1 MSEDL
6 PVLNAWSDFLDWF
19 FDTLD
24 RFPKKVRFTLTT
36 RLLNLSLDVLED
48 LIDAKY
54 TSKQEKVLLLN
65 AANRKIEKLRV
76 LSRLCLK
83 KQIFQPRDYERMA
96 KELQF
101 AGAQVGGWLKEAKQK
116 I

>member
-36 RLLNLSLDVLED
+36 RLLNLRLTED
-48 LIDAKY
+48 PRLNHR
-54 TSKQEKVLLLN
+54 VRPLGGLL
-65 AANRKIEKLRV
+65 APSSSEMLRAFF
-76 LSRLCLK
+76 RA
-83 KQIFQPRDYERMA
+83 RR
-96 KELQF
+96 
-101 AGAQVGGWLKEAKQK
+101 G
-116 I
+116 